1 MTKELAI
8 KEEKYDL
15 IADVEG
21 MQNAAKKLM
30 QTPHYAKLGNDGIF
44 AIVQK
49 ARSLNV
55 NELDAL
61 NGALYYL
68 NGKVGMSAEM
78 MCMLIR
84 TNGHSITKDPKSNDN
99 VCILHGRRKDNG
111 DTWTESFSIDDA
123 KRAGIYK
130 NTWEKYPRN
139 MCYCRALSNLAR
151 QLFPDVIKGCY
162 EIEEL
167 KSFNENP
174 TPINY
179 NKSALEK
186 LKEIEANNPIVE
198 LTEEQKEEFYQN
210 FNGDVE
216 WSKKYVAHC
225 MKAKKVSESVVIS
238 NLQTDL
244 EKSQKTYE
252 SWKKKQLDTKTS
264 KPLPDELSGVST
276 HTGINLMSPISAP
289 SMEPVSMFGEEK

>member
-1 MTKELAI
+1 MTKELAV

-99 VCILHGRRKDNG
+99 VCILHGKRKDNG

-151 QLFPDVIKGCY
+151 QLYPDVIKGCY

-167 KSFNENP
+167 KSFNDNP
-174 TPINY
+174 APINY
-179 NKSALEK
+179 SRAAVEAKPQ
-186 LKEIEANNPIVE
+186 EIVVE
-198 LTEEQKEEFYQN
+198 LTEEQKQQFYEN
-210 FNGDVE
+210 FNGDIE
-216 WSKKYVAHC
+216 WSRKYVLHC
-225 MKAKKVSESVVIS
+225 MKTKKVSESVVIT

-252 SWKKKQLDTKTS
+252 NWKKKQKAE
-264 KPLPDELSGVST
+264 PEFVSVEE
-276 HTGINLMSPISAP
+276 IVAQIKAP
-289 SMEPVSMFGEEK
+289 SMEPVSVFAEER